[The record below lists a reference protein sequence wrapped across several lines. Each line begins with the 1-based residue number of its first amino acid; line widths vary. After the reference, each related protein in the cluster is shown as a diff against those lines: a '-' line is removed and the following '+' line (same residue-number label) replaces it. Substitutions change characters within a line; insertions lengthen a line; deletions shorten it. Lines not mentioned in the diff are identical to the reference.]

1 MIELRN
7 TNFTGNAEED
17 AALSGENARDTNAAL
32 SERVAGGVFGPF
44 VYVAVGAT
52 TAEIP
57 IKCPNGRPQGVLLI
71 NCYATSAPSSLVSA
85 VGALNF
91 RWDGGT
97 MNAYVTEP
105 SGLSANT
112 SYGLTFLVVG

>member
-7 TNFTGNAEED
+7 TNFSGDPKAD
-17 AALSGENARDTNAAL
+17 AAMSGENARDTNAAL
-32 SERVAGGVFGPF
+32 AERVAGSIFGPF
-44 VYVAVGAT
+44 SYTAVGAT

-57 IKCPNGRPQGVLLI
+57 IKCPNGRPRGVLLI
-71 NCYATSAPSSLVSA
+71 NAFAQSAPSSLVSA

-91 RWDGGT
+91 RWDSVSL
-97 MNAYVTEP
+97 NAYVTEP

-112 SYGLTFLVVG
+112 SYGLTYLVVE